1 MENIDVEGNLEG
13 EIRLARP
20 RWLIDGEV
28 LVEMLRNFWTLVVEI
43 RMSACI
49 QEITRRLLIGSG
61 PFKRV
66 VDEKEKIPW
75 LICLLFH
82 KW

>member
-13 EIRLARP
+13 EIRLTRP
-20 RWLIDGEV
+20 RWLIDDEV
-28 LVEMLRNFWTLVVEI
+28 LVEMLRNFWALVVEI

-49 QEITRRLLIGSG
+49 QESTRKLLIGSG
-61 PFKRV
+61 LFKRV

-75 LICLLFH
+75 LICFLFH